1 MERDGE
7 METVIMTST
16 PFTGRTAILAGG
28 ATLIGRATAA
38 AFVAA
43 GANVVIADIDAEGG
57 GKAVAEL
64 GDAARFI
71 TTDVT
76 SDAAIDACIAAGI
89 DTFGGI
95 DYLVNVTTSYLDN
108 GLETSRADWLRALD
122 IALVGAAMFA
132 QKLAPQLI
140 ARKGAIVNFSSV
152 SAHRAQVGRFVYPAA
167 KAALAQLT
175 RSQALEFAPHG
186 VRVNAVAPGWTWSNV
201 MDALS
206 GGDRGKADRVGGPF
220 HMPGR
225 IASAEEVAGAV
236 LFLCSD
242 AATFISGAELPVDG
256 GYLAMGPEGTDNPI
270 ARLAG

>member
-1 MERDGE
+1 
-7 METVIMTST
+7 MTST

-256 GYLAMGPEGTDNPI
+256 GYLAMGPK
-270 ARLAG
+270 ARTIP